1 MSDKPRKIDLIQQ
14 FCILKNNKI
23 LKDYP
28 NVVQSTPCG
37 PESWKKNHNILV
49 SSAVGE
55 QDQPDLFYRSMRMEE
70 AELWLGGNGYDAV
83 IGDGHQGFAQNM
95 LYSLKYMNGSK
106 AASRYPVML
115 QFHVP
120 GYVDKARE
128 IGVANGA
135 QEDGGFCFG
144 IGWKS
149 KNGAGTN
156 TAGLKREWSER
167 TNSVQDREKIDRI
180 INSINKKLNP
190 PLNLAKAQGNIECR
204 QKIMNSLIFIESI
217 QSVTVAAMPDVVFD
231 KLMKVQK
238 CSPKPFDTGSIV

>member
-14 FCILKNNKI
+14 FCIFKNNKI

-37 PESWKKNHNILV
+37 PESWRKAHNILV

-135 QEDGGFCFG
+135 QEDGVFCFG

-156 TAGLKREWSER
+156 TAGLKTLWSQRADSNE
-167 TNSVQDREKIDRI
+167 TARI
-180 INSINKKLNP
+180 MKSINKTLTP
-190 PLNLAKAQGNIECR
+190 PFTLETVQSNFLYQ
-204 QKIMNSLIFIESI
+204 QKIINSLIFIESI
-217 QSVTVAAMPDVVFD
+217 QGVSVAAMPDVVFD